1 MTSTEKAKAIRAAL
15 KEAGFTSRQVS
26 VRHRYVGYSSSF
38 NITIKDGNISEM
50 QVKNICKR
58 FESYETDERTGEILE
73 GGNDYILVERDNHAP
88 VDGSEYLDAV
98 KNALAKL
105 EREGQGE
112 KIEGTRWTIFK
123 QQCCFLGNCQALE
136 KCCFLGNC
144 QALEKL
150 NWDVSRFRCPEWDG
164 VAESIAEAIKAKEL
178 DAAYLA
184 RKSA

>member
-1 MTSTEKAKAIRAAL
+1 MTDTEKIKAIRAEL
-15 KEAGFTSRQVS
+15 KKAGFTSRQVS

-38 NITIKDGNISEM
+38 NITIKDGNISGM
-50 QVKNICKR
+50 QVKDICKH
-58 FESYETDERTGEILE
+58 FESVDYDERTGEILE

-123 QQCCFLGNCQALE
+123 QQCCFLGNCRE
-136 KCCFLGNC
+136 
-144 QALEKL
+144 LEKL

-184 RKSA
+184 HKSA

>member
-1 MTSTEKAKAIRAAL
+1 MTSKEKAKAIRTAL
-15 KEAGFTSRQVS
+15 KEAGITSKQVS
-26 VRHRYVGYSSSF
+26 VKHRYCGYSSSYH
-38 NITIKDGNISEM
+38 ITIKDGNVSEL
-50 QVKNICKR
+50 QIKDICKR
-58 FESYETDERTGEILE
+58 FESVDYDERTGEILE
-73 GGNDYILVERDNHAP
+73 GGNDYIFVDRDHQMP

-123 QQCCFLGNCQALE
+123 QQ
-136 KCCFLGNC
+136 CCFLGNC